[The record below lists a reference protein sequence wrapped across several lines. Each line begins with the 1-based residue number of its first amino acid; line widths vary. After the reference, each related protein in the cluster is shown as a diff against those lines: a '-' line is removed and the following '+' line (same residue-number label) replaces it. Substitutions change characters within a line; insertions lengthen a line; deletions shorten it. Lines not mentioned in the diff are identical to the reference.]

1 MNYYRIHISLILIG
15 LMGIAACKKQVD
27 PPSFNYDYYDLT
39 FGRFIEYDV
48 LEINHDVDQTVQH
61 DTLRYQLK
69 TVIGDT
75 VIDNEGRI
83 ARKFIRYKRSN
94 SNSNWAQTD
103 LWTTIIDQNRA
114 ELVEENQR
122 VIKMIFVPNIGEEW
136 NANVF
141 NMFPELNCYYRDID
155 VNQKIGAKTF
165 ESTLV
170 VEQEDFFSMIDH
182 RRKFEVYAKGVG
194 LVYKHYRDLTIAG
207 FDTLDVQKGKEMYY
221 KCTNFGIQ

>member
-1 MNYYRIHISLILIG
+1 
-15 LMGIAACKKQVD
+15 MGIAACKKQVD

-122 VIKMIFVPNIGEEW
+122 VIKMIFVPNFTTKTGGMGLGLAMVKSILENINSNISFTSIENEGTIFELR
-136 NANVF
+136 
-141 NMFPELNCYYRDID
+141 FP
-155 VNQKIGAKTF
+155 
-165 ESTLV
+165 
-170 VEQEDFFSMIDH
+170 
-182 RRKFEVYAKGVG
+182 
-194 LVYKHYRDLTIAG
+194 IA
-207 FDTLDVQKGKEMYY
+207 
-221 KCTNFGIQ
+221 I